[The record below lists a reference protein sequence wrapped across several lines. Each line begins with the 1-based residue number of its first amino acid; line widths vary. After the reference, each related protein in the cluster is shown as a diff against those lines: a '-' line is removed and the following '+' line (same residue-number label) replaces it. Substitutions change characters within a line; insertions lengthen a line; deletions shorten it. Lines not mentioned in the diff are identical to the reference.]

1 MHAGSTERVGRE
13 AAVPKTGA
21 AEGPLRGEYG
31 TDSDG
36 LARSAMEET
45 SPPPRVLAVSGL
57 ALAVAVASGLVWPES
72 VEVYSG
78 FVWLLPLIPLF
89 LFAYYR
95 GWEGVTVVLGVT
107 MVAFTG
113 VEVVVEPLLGRNL
126 DWRLFGAVA
135 VVLAAVTL
143 GAGWLADRLHALRL
157 EAYRMAFED
166 TLTGLPSRRA
176 LEFFLEKQFAEAERG
191 YPFSV
196 VLFDLDGF
204 KQYND
209 RHGHASGDDLLRRV
223 ARVLEVN
230 SRRMNV
236 VGRYGGEEFL
246 AVLPGEEPEDAA
258 TYAGRIVR
266 AVDELEPAAG
276 EGCTVSA
283 GVAGYREEAASYGEV
298 VERADEALYRA
309 KERGGDQVQSF
320 RGVEAEAS

>member
-1 MHAGSTERVGRE
+1 MAVLDGRRGS
-13 AAVPKTGA
+13 PGA
-21 AEGPLRGEYG
+21 ARTAAAGGRGGGAEYG

-45 SPPPRVLAVSGL
+45 SPPPRVLAISAL
-57 ALAVAVASGLVWPES
+57 ALSVATVAGLVWPES
-72 VEVYSG
+72 VDVYSG

-95 GWEGVTVVLGVT
+95 GWRGVTAVLGVT

-126 DWRLFGAVA
+126 DWRLFGAVS
-135 VVLAAVTL
+135 VVLTAVTL
-143 GAGWLADRLHALRL
+143 GAGWLSDRLHALRL
-157 EAYRMAFED
+157 DAYRMAFED

-196 VLFDLDGF
+196 ALFDLDDF
-204 KQYND
+204 KEYND
-209 RHGHASGDDLLRRV
+209 RHGHGAGDDFLRRV
-223 ARVLEVN
+223 ARVLAEN

-246 AVLPGEEPEDAA
+246 AVLPGERPTGAEPF
-258 TYAGRIVR
+258 AGRIVR
-266 AVDELEPAAG
+266 AVEEAEPAVG
-276 EGCTVSA
+276 EGCTISA
-283 GVAGYREEAASYGEV
+283 GVAGYAEELTTYEEV
-298 VERADEALYRA
+298 VDRADEALYRA
-309 KERGGDQVQSF
+309 KEHGGNQVQVH
-320 RGVEAEAS
+320 GPGADEPG